1 MLEKLKILDVCAP
14 WETQQ
19 YRIFIL
25 DIFHETGT
33 LLNLDPGLI
42 REASPSFV
50 SYLLALL
57 LFPYVPGI
65 LPPWNWRVRRDT
77 VQSSSLYLPLIF
89 TKVGKFNFIKCNSEL
104 LEVMWETSHLVVT
117 EWVWMRCEF
126 LFFYMVSL
134 NLKITQISGS
144 LTRHANLQESFHF
157 AVPHITNDHIT

>member
-19 YRIFIL
+19 YSIFS
-25 DIFHETGT
+25 
-33 LLNLDPGLI
+33 I
-42 REASPSFV
+42 RHFQCDRHPAKSGPRLEQRS
-50 SYLLALL
+50 LHQALWVFYWL
-57 LFPYVPGI
+57 YFSPYVPGI

-89 TKVGKFNFIKCNSEL
+89 TKVGKFNFIKCNSENCL
-104 LEVMWETSHLVVT
+104 KWCERQVILWLQNE
-117 EWVWMRCEF
+117 WMRCEF

-144 LTRHANLQESFHF
+144 LTGHANLQ
-157 AVPHITNDHIT
+157 